1 MKTYREYTEKDS
13 YNFKWEGRRRKTVA
27 FDMISKGKVGG
38 DSDAM
43 KARGGVERYDKYDKG
58 SPKQKRDILQK
69 ELEYYLSDRHG
80 GFDHG
85 QGGNWISKSYKE
97 LNKNQRDELWD
108 DIDDKF
114 SYNTKTY
121 KKGSL
126 KIVNGKVK

>member
-1 MKTYREYTEKDS
+1 MKTYKEYTEKDS
-13 YNFKWEGRRRKTVA
+13 YNFRWEGRRRKTVA

-38 DSDAM
+38 DSDAK
-43 KARGGVERYDKYDKG
+43 KARGGSERFDKYDKG
-58 SPKQKRDILQK
+58 SPKQKRDIIQK
-69 ELEYYLSDRHG
+69 ELAYYLSDRHG
-80 GFDHG
+80 GYDKG
-85 QGGNWISKSYKE
+85 QGGNWISGKWKE
-97 LNKNQRDELWD
+97 LNKNQKDELWD